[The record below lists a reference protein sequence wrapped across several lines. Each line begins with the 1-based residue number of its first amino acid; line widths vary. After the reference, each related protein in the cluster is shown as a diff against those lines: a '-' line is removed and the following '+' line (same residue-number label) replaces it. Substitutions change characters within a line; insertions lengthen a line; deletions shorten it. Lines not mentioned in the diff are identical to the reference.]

1 MSTKIYTKNYA
12 GMLPEIFETKSA
24 FLRAF
29 GGELQTIVG
38 AEANKNFLELKVT
51 DTDVVIQEYNTDA
64 DVAFGDGTGNTNR
77 FGPRREV
84 KSIDTQVPFDTPLAI
99 HEGIDSY
106 TVNDIPEQVVADQ
119 LAKHAAA
126 WANHY
131 DKVMGATLAAN
142 ASETITGE
150 LTEAGVT
157 KAFADARKKFV
168 NNEVSDTIAWV
179 AYVTS
184 DVYNL
189 LVDSNLARVDK
200 GSSVNIDNQE
210 LYKFKGFILVELP
223 DQKLENDIYFV
234 ADNVGVAGVGIPLT
248 RVMDSEDFGG
258 VVIQG
263 SGKLGKYIPEKN
275 KKAIIVADLTEP
287 TPEG

>member
-1 MSTKIYTKNYA
+1 MTTKIYTKKYA

-29 GGELQTIVG
+29 GGELQVIAG
-38 AEANKNFLELKVT
+38 AEANKNFLELKIA
-51 DTDVVIQEYNTDA
+51 DTDVVIQEYNTDP
-64 DVAFGDGTGNTNR
+64 DVAFGDGTGSTNR
-77 FGPRREV
+77 FGPRREI
-84 KSIDTQVPFDTPLAI
+84 KSIDLQVPFDTPLAI

-119 LAKHAAA
+119 LAQHAAA

-157 KAFADARKKFV
+157 KAFAEARKKFV
-168 NNEVSDTIAWV
+168 NNEVSDTVAWV

-200 GSSVNIDNQE
+200 GSSVNMDNQE

-223 DQKLENDIYFV
+223 DHKLENDIYFV
-234 ADNVGVAGVGIPLT
+234 ADNVGVAGVGVPLT

-258 VVIQG
+258 VVLQG